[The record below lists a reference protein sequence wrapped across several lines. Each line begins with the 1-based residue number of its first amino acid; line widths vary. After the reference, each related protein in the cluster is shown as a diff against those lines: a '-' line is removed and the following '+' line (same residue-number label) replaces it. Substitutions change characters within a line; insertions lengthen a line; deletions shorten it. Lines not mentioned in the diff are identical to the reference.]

1 MNLSEFYASK
11 TGVYVMWMGN
21 DGWIINL
28 HGALISTDLDLH
40 SSIRVPA
47 PPNVDVNEMAGR
59 IQTAFITHEHGDH
72 FNTDTC
78 LYLHKHSDCT
88 FIVPKSCYRKALTIG
103 LDDERIIIAAPGVS
117 FALNGIQINPV
128 RAIHGH
134 YQGSVYGGASLGDC
148 GYVISSGGFTL
159 YQPGDTLLLAEHFE
173 MDGIDLLFF
182 SPTEHN
188 THIENSIRLI
198 RLLRPG
204 RIIPQH
210 FDSYVTTPDNAFW
223 TRGYP
228 DEVYAMLTDTEKR
241 AFLKLSQG
249 RPARADWGS

>member
-1 MNLSEFYASK
+1 MNPLRRKSGGTRWGLFQIDS
-11 TGVYVMWMGN
+11 
-21 DGWIINL
+21 
-28 HGALISTDLDLH
+28 STSNDLH
-40 SSIRVPA
+40 NEYSVA
-47 PPNVDVNEMAGR
+47 GLNV
-59 IQTAFITHEHGDH
+59 IQL
-72 FNTDTC
+72 
-78 LYLHKHSDCT
+78 LYAYVRRYRTYSDCT

-103 LDDERIIIAAPGVS
+103 LDDERIIIATPGVS
-117 FALNGIQINPV
+117 FSLNGMHINPV

-134 YQGSVYGGASLGDC
+134 YQGSVYGGASMGDC

-223 TRGYP
+223 TKGYP

-241 AFLKLSQG
+241 AFMKLSQG